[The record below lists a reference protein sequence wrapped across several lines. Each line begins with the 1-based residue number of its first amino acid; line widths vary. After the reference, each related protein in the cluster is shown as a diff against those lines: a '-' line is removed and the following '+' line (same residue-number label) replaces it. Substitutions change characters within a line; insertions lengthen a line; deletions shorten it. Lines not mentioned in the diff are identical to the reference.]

1 MLAYIKINCP
11 AKFILLNYTKTK
23 PRGKRAG
30 QNFPKFVCPSVV
42 PPAVFF
48 GSG

>member
-1 MLAYIKINCP
+1 MLAYIKINCS

-30 QNFPKFVCPSVV
+30 QNFPKFVCPVV
-42 PPAVFF
+42 VLPAVFF
-48 GSG
+48 ESG